1 MYFVFKNVEIM
12 IELHHGDCLEIMPS
26 IPDKSIDMILCDLP
40 YGTTACKWD
49 SVIDFTLLWKQYN
62 RVAKDNAAIVLF
74 SSQPFT
80 STLIGSNILNFKYC
94 WVWDKVTARG
104 HLVAKYRPMQQTEDI
119 VVFSKGKHNYY
130 PIMIERPKDKWKVSK
145 EFKKTDIIKS
155 TGETE
160 YKTYKH
166 WFPKNVLQFSNA
178 NATNDKPLHPTQ
190 KPVELMEYLI
200 KTYTNDGET
209 VLDNCMGSGTTGVAC
224 RNLNRNF
231 IGIEKDKN
239 YFEIAKKRIY
249 ERQICIRCNNGQIS
263 LPL

>member
-190 KPVELMEYLI
+190 KPIALYEWLI
-200 KTYTNDGET
+200 KEFAKEGDLI
-209 VLDNCMGSGTTGVAC
+209 LDTHLGSGSSRIAAYKAGLDFT
-224 RNLNRNF
+224 
-231 IGIEKDKN
+231 GIEIDKE
-239 YFEIAKKRIY
+239 YFEASDKRFKQY
-249 ERQICIRCNNGQIS
+249 KQQLRMEF
-263 LPL
+263 